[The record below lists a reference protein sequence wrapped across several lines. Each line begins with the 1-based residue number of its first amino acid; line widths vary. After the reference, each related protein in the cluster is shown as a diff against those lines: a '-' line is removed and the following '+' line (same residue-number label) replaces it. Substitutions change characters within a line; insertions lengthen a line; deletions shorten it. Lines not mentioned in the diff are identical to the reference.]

1 MQHDSPRFQ
10 FERQVI
16 FAKTLPCRMYSTKR
30 QFARRLLNPM
40 SVSPASV
47 TVMEVSPRDGL
58 QNEDA
63 LLSTEQKLQLVQH
76 ALNAGCKRIEVTSFV
91 HPKRVPQMADA
102 EALWRPC
109 RPIRRALHGL
119 ILNGRGY
126 QRLRDTCLDEAGLV
140 VPATDTF
147 GQNNQGLSVDE
158 GLRMA
163 TEIIAD
169 GSSTG
174 FPVQVTIAVA
184 FGCPFEAKCRCRASS
199 VWQMNWRRLGRWNL
213 R

>member
-1 MQHDSPRFQ
+1 
-10 FERQVI
+10 
-16 FAKTLPCRMYSTKR
+16 
-30 QFARRLLNPM
+30 
-40 SVSPASV
+40 
-47 TVMEVSPRDGL
+47 
-58 QNEDA
+58 
-63 LLSTEQKLQLVQH
+63 
-76 ALNAGCKRIEVTSFV
+76 
-91 HPKRVPQMADA
+91 MADA
-102 EALWRPC
+102 EALC
-109 RPIRRALHGL
+109 AALPARSDVRYTGL

-169 GSSTG
+169 GNSTG

-184 FGCPFEAKCRCRASS
+184 FGCPFEGEVPLSRIQRMADELAAA
-199 VWQMNWRRLGRWNL
+199 GR
-213 R
+213 